1 MISSQNFADML
12 HSVSTALKVPVMVI
26 LLIMIAVTVLLIG
39 SLIAELFTERIHL
52 KEKLPQLLDKLRA
65 AEIPTAECIKKSCL
79 LKRQKAALIEL
90 TKHPELTNVMREALA
105 VRLITE
111 EQSRYDRI
119 TKISDMIAKL
129 GPMFGLMGTL
139 IPLGPGII
147 ALGQGDTY
155 TLSASLLIAFD
166 TTIAGLICAAVA
178 LVISSIR
185 KNWYSNYMSILEMTM
200 ECILEV
206 EKKHD

>member
-1 MISSQNFADML
+1 ML
-12 HSVSTALKVPVMVI
+12 HGVATILKVPVMVI
-26 LLIMIAVTVLLIG
+26 LLLMIAVTVLLIG
-39 SLIAELFTERIHL
+39 TLIAEFFTERRHL
-52 KEKLPQLLDKLRA
+52 KEKMPQLLDKLKAR
-65 AEIPTAECIKKSCL
+65 EVPTEECIQKSRL

-90 TKHPELTNVMREALA
+90 TKHPDLTNIMREALA
-105 VRLITE
+105 VRLVTE
-111 EQSRYDRI
+111 EQSRYDKI

-155 TLSASLLIAFD
+155 TLSSSLLIAFD

-200 ECILEV
+200 ECVLEV
-206 EKKHD
+206 EKSDD

>member
-1 MISSQNFADML
+1 MVSSQQFADML
-12 HSVSTALKVPVMVI
+12 HSVATALKVPVMAI
-26 LLIMIAVTVLLIG
+26 LLLMIAVTVLLIG
-39 SLIAELFTERIHL
+39 TLIAEFFTERRHL
-52 KEKLPQLLDKLRA
+52 KEKMPQLLDKLRA
-65 AEIPTAECIKKSCL
+65 QEIPTAECIKKSKL

-90 TKHPELTNVMREALA
+90 TKHPDLTNVMREALA

-111 EQSRYDRI
+111 EQGRYDRI
-119 TKISDMIAKL
+119 TKVSDMIAKL
-129 GPMFGLMGTL
+129 GPMFGLLGTL

-147 ALGQGDTY
+147 ALGRGDTT
-155 TLSASLLIAFD
+155 TLSESLLIAFD

-185 KNWYSNYMSILEMTM
+185 KNWYNNYMSVLEMTM

-206 EKKHD
+206 EKKDD